1 MLLYKHNGWDKM
13 EKSDSII
20 FERGKID
27 TLSQRLRIA
36 LHQAG
41 ITQAELGRITGINT
55 AAISRYL
62 KGTYAPK
69 STALYKLALALDVSD
84 MWLEGYDVPMERSQK
99 QKEIDFKNNLY
110 KKIAQDMDLL
120 KTISQYYNLPEEKQ
134 KTIRDLVDQMS
145 R

>member
-1 MLLYKHNGWDKM
+1 MNFQGLRKVSTISERLQFAMDK
-13 EKSDSII
+13 
-20 FERGKID
+20 RKIKQID
-27 TLSQRLRIA
+27 LARVADVNQGA
-36 LHQAG
+36 L
-41 ITQAELGRITGINT
+41 
-55 AAISRYL
+55 SRYL
-62 KGTYAPK
+62 KGSYEPK
-69 STALYKLALALDVSD
+69 SAAIYKLALALDVSD

>member
-1 MLLYKHNGWDKM
+1 MIFKGLQKVSTISERLQIAMDK
-13 EKSDSII
+13 
-20 FERGKID
+20 RKIKQID
-27 TLSQRLRIA
+27 LARVADVNQGA
-36 LHQAG
+36 L
-41 ITQAELGRITGINT
+41 
-55 AAISRYL
+55 SRYL
-62 KGTYAPK
+62 KGSYEPK
-69 STALYKLALALDVSD
+69 SATIYKLALALDVSD

>member
-1 MLLYKHNGWDKM
+1 MNFKGLQKVSTISERLQIAMDK
-13 EKSDSII
+13 
-20 FERGKID
+20 RKIKQID
-27 TLSQRLRIA
+27 LARVADVNQGA
-36 LHQAG
+36 L
-41 ITQAELGRITGINT
+41 
-55 AAISRYL
+55 SRYL
-62 KGTYAPK
+62 KGSYEPK
-69 STALYKLALALDVSD
+69 SATIYKLALALDVSD
-84 MWLEGYDVPMERSQK
+84 MWLEGYDVPMERSKK

>member
-1 MLLYKHNGWDKM
+1 MNFKGLQKV
-13 EKSDSII
+13 STIS
-20 FERGKID
+20 ERLQIAMDERKIKQID
-27 TLSQRLRIA
+27 LARVADVNQGA
-36 LHQAG
+36 L
-41 ITQAELGRITGINT
+41 
-55 AAISRYL
+55 SRYL
-62 KGTYAPK
+62 KGSYEPK
-69 STALYKLALALDVSD
+69 SATIYKLALALDVSD

>member
-1 MLLYKHNGWDKM
+1 MNFKGLQKVSTISERLQIAMDK
-13 EKSDSII
+13 
-20 FERGKID
+20 RKIKQID
-27 TLSQRLRIA
+27 LARVADVNQGA
-36 LHQAG
+36 L
-41 ITQAELGRITGINT
+41 
-55 AAISRYL
+55 SRYL
-62 KGTYAPK
+62 KGSYEPK
-69 STALYKLALALDVSD
+69 SATIYKLALALDVSD

-145 R
+145 H

>member
-1 MLLYKHNGWDKM
+1 M
-13 EKSDSII
+13 EV
-20 FERGKID
+20 
-27 TLSQRLRIA
+27 QRLQKVSTISERLQIA
-36 LHQAG
+36 MDERKIKQIDLARVADVNQGA
-41 ITQAELGRITGINT
+41 L
-55 AAISRYL
+55 SRYL
-62 KGTYAPK
+62 KGSYEPK
-69 STALYKLALALDVSD
+69 SATIYKLALALDVSD

>member
-1 MLLYKHNGWDKM
+1 M
-13 EKSDSII
+13 EFQGLQKVSTTS
-20 FERGKID
+20 ERLQNAMDTRKIKQID
-27 TLSQRLRIA
+27 LARAADVNQGA
-36 LHQAG
+36 L
-41 ITQAELGRITGINT
+41 
-55 AAISRYL
+55 SRYI
-62 KGTYAPK
+62 KGSYEPK
-69 STALYKLALALDVSD
+69 SATIYKLALALDVSD

-134 KTIRDLVDQMS
+134 KTIRDLVNQMS

>member
-1 MLLYKHNGWDKM
+1 MSKLIM
-13 EKSDSII
+13 EPVA
-20 FERGKID
+20 
-27 TLSQRLRIA
+27 TVSQRLRIA
-36 LHQAG
+36 VEKSG
-41 ITQAELGRITGINT
+41 KTQAEIVRETGINK
-55 AAISRYL
+55 ASLSRYL

-120 KTISQYYNLPEEKQ
+120 KTISQYYNLPEEKK

>member
-1 MLLYKHNGWDKM
+1 MNFQGLRKVSTISERLQFAMDK
-13 EKSDSII
+13 
-20 FERGKID
+20 RKIKQID
-27 TLSQRLRIA
+27 LARVAHVNQGA
-36 LHQAG
+36 L
-41 ITQAELGRITGINT
+41 
-55 AAISRYL
+55 SRYL
-62 KGTYAPK
+62 KGSYEPK
-69 STALYKLALALDVSD
+69 SATIYKLALALDVSD

-145 R
+145 H

>member
-1 MLLYKHNGWDKM
+1 MNFKGLQKVSTISERLQIAMDK
-13 EKSDSII
+13 
-20 FERGKID
+20 RKIKQID
-27 TLSQRLRIA
+27 LARVADVNQGA
-36 LHQAG
+36 L
-41 ITQAELGRITGINT
+41 
-55 AAISRYL
+55 SRYL
-62 KGTYAPK
+62 KGSYEPK
-69 STALYKLALALDVSD
+69 SATIYKLALALDVSD

-110 KKIAQDMDLL
+110 RKIAQDMDLL

>member
-1 MLLYKHNGWDKM
+1 MNFQGLRKVSTISERLQFAMDK
-13 EKSDSII
+13 
-20 FERGKID
+20 RKIKQID
-27 TLSQRLRIA
+27 LARVADVNQGA
-36 LHQAG
+36 L
-41 ITQAELGRITGINT
+41 
-55 AAISRYL
+55 SRYL
-62 KGTYAPK
+62 KGSYEPK
-69 STALYKLALALDVSD
+69 SATIYKLALALDVSD

-99 QKEIDFKNNLY
+99 QKEIDFKNNMY

>member
-1 MLLYKHNGWDKM
+1 MEFQGLQKASTISERLQIAM
-13 EKSDSII
+13 EK
-20 FERGKID
+20 RKIKQID
-27 TLSQRLRIA
+27 LARVADVNHGA
-36 LHQAG
+36 L
-41 ITQAELGRITGINT
+41 
-55 AAISRYL
+55 SRYL
-62 KGTYAPK
+62 KGSYEPK
-69 STALYKLALALDVSD
+69 SATIYKLALALDVSD

-134 KTIRDLVDQMS
+134 KIIRDLVDQMS

>member
-1 MLLYKHNGWDKM
+1 MNFKGLQKVSTISERLQIAMDK
-13 EKSDSII
+13 
-20 FERGKID
+20 RKIKQID
-27 TLSQRLRIA
+27 LARVADVNQGA
-36 LHQAG
+36 L
-41 ITQAELGRITGINT
+41 
-55 AAISRYL
+55 SRYL
-62 KGTYAPK
+62 KGSYEPK
-69 STALYKLALALDVSD
+69 SATIYKLALALDVSD

-110 KKIAQDMDLL
+110 KKIAQDMNLL

>member
-1 MLLYKHNGWDKM
+1 MNFQGLRKV
-13 EKSDSII
+13 STIS
-20 FERGKID
+20 ERLQIAMDERKIKQID
-27 TLSQRLRIA
+27 LARVADVNQGA
-36 LHQAG
+36 L
-41 ITQAELGRITGINT
+41 
-55 AAISRYL
+55 SRYL
-62 KGTYAPK
+62 KGSYEPK
-69 STALYKLALALDVSD
+69 SATIYKLALALDVSD

>member
-1 MLLYKHNGWDKM
+1 MNFKGLQKVSTISERLQIAMDK
-13 EKSDSII
+13 
-20 FERGKID
+20 RKIKQID
-27 TLSQRLRIA
+27 LARVADVNQGA
-36 LHQAG
+36 L
-41 ITQAELGRITGINT
+41 
-55 AAISRYL
+55 SRYL
-62 KGTYAPK
+62 KGSYAPK
-69 STALYKLALALDVSD
+69 SATIYKLALALDVSD

>member
-1 MLLYKHNGWDKM
+1 MNFKGLQKVSTISERLQIAMDKR
-13 EKSDSII
+13 KIKQIDLARVADVN
-20 FERGKID
+20 RG
-27 TLSQRLRIA
+27 A
-36 LHQAG
+36 L
-41 ITQAELGRITGINT
+41 
-55 AAISRYL
+55 SRYL
-62 KGTYAPK
+62 KGSYEPK
-69 STALYKLALALDVSD
+69 SATIYKLALALDVSD

-110 KKIAQDMDLL
+110 KKIASDMDLL

>member
-1 MLLYKHNGWDKM
+1 MNFQGLQKV
-13 EKSDSII
+13 STIS
-20 FERGKID
+20 ERLQIAMDTRKIKQID
-27 TLSQRLRIA
+27 LARVADVNQGA
-36 LHQAG
+36 L
-41 ITQAELGRITGINT
+41 
-55 AAISRYL
+55 SRYL
-62 KGTYAPK
+62 KGSYEPK
-69 STALYKLALALDVSD
+69 SATIYKLALALDVSD

>member
-1 MLLYKHNGWDKM
+1 MNFKGLQKV
-13 EKSDSII
+13 STIS
-20 FERGKID
+20 ERLQIAMNKRKIKQID
-27 TLSQRLRIA
+27 LARVADVNQGA
-36 LHQAG
+36 L
-41 ITQAELGRITGINT
+41 
-55 AAISRYL
+55 SRYL
-62 KGTYAPK
+62 KGSYEPK
-69 STALYKLALALDVSD
+69 SATIYKLALALDVSD

>member
-1 MLLYKHNGWDKM
+1 MNFQGLRKVSTISERLQFAMDK
-13 EKSDSII
+13 
-20 FERGKID
+20 RKIKQID
-27 TLSQRLRIA
+27 LARVADVNQGA
-36 LHQAG
+36 L
-41 ITQAELGRITGINT
+41 
-55 AAISRYL
+55 SRYL
-62 KGTYAPK
+62 KGSYEPK
-69 STALYKLALALDVSD
+69 SATIYKLALALDVSD
-84 MWLEGYDVPMERSQK
+84 MWLEGYDVPMERSRK

>member
-1 MLLYKHNGWDKM
+1 M
-13 EKSDSII
+13 EFQGLQKVSTISERLQIAMETRKIKQIDLARVSDVNQ
-20 FERGKID
+20 G
-27 TLSQRLRIA
+27 A
-36 LHQAG
+36 L
-41 ITQAELGRITGINT
+41 
-55 AAISRYL
+55 SRYL
-62 KGTYAPK
+62 KGSYEPK
-69 STALYKLALALDVSD
+69 SATIYKLALALDVSD

-134 KTIRDLVDQMS
+134 KIIRDLVDQMS

>member
-1 MLLYKHNGWDKM
+1 MNFQGLRKVSTISERLQFAMDK
-13 EKSDSII
+13 
-20 FERGKID
+20 RKIKQID
-27 TLSQRLRIA
+27 LARVADVNQGA
-36 LHQAG
+36 L
-41 ITQAELGRITGINT
+41 
-55 AAISRYL
+55 SRYL
-62 KGTYAPK
+62 KGSYEPK
-69 STALYKLALALDVSD
+69 SATIYKLALALDVSD

-145 R
+145 H